1 MDDTEK
7 SQRPPLVLVAD
18 DQEWSAR
25 SLDSHLGPNGFAVLR
40 AHTAR
45 QALDLARDTRPDAVI
60 VDLRLPDLGGIEVCR
75 TLRND
80 PRTSAA
86 TPIIITT
93 SGSLSRAQCVDAL
106 TAGAW
111 EVYTQPL
118 DGELL
123 LLKLKTLMRAK
134 QELDRVRAESLVDD
148 ATGLYNLRGLAQ
160 RAREIGA
167 DAFRRQ
173 APLACIAVAS
183 DGTES
188 DVGMD
193 GGADG
198 ADERAHRIARHL
210 GQVCRSCGR
219 TSDAV
224 GRLSRTDLG
233 IIAPATARDGAE
245 RLVDRLREL
254 LRASPL
260 PMGGRSREVEIRVG
274 LSAVPNFA
282 ESPIDA
288 VELLLRAERALRH
301 ARNSGATR
309 TVAFDEVPG
318 TAIQ

>member
-1 MDDTEK
+1 MDEMDK
-7 SQRPPLVLVAD
+7 PQRPPLVLVAD

-40 AHTAR
+40 AHTVR
-45 QALDLARDTRPDAVI
+45 QAIDLARDTRPDAII

-86 TPIIITT
+86 TPIILTT
-93 SGSLSRAQCVDAL
+93 SGSLSRAQCIDAL

-118 DGELL
+118 DGEQL

-134 QELDRVRAESLVDD
+134 QEVDRLRAESLVDD

-167 DAFRRQ
+167 DAYRRQ
-173 APLACIAVAS
+173 SPLACIAVAS
-183 DGTES
+183 DPTGP
-188 DVGMD
+188 D

-198 ADERAHRIARHL
+198 DADAADDLAQRIAAHL

-233 IIAPATARDGAE
+233 IIAPSTARDGAE
-245 RLVDRLREL
+245 RLVARLLEL
-254 LRASPL
+254 LKTRPL
-260 PMGGRSREVEIRVG
+260 AIGGRTREVEVRIG
-274 LSAVPNFA
+274 LSAVSNFA

-301 ARNSGATR
+301 ARNSGAR
-309 TVAFDEVPG
+309 RIVAFDDVPA
-318 TAIQ
+318 TVIH